1 MYPLL
6 WLAPYGAILY
16 LIFRRRLHGFSVP
29 ILIFSLLYLYFMG
42 KGYLGPYFARIT
54 MLLFPGF
61 CVLVGIAGA
70 DLQLMLRNK
79 RTTAVVLSGAL
90 LLVLV
95 LSIIFDLAY
104 DRAMQQTDA
113 RQLLREDLQKF
124 IGNGPAK
131 IGISRFGPYFCTVMP
146 AAKPLNNEKVTV
158 QLQDPGQDA
167 DFFLIG
173 FSREI
178 APVLINV
185 TVRRVEA
192 QGKFKYFQTYHVP
205 VSIFGHEFNLTR
217 FPQDM
222 TYPFP
227 TILVFRAKSP
237 T

>member
-1 MYPLL
+1 
-6 WLAPYGAILY
+6 
-16 LIFRRRLHGFSVP
+16 
-29 ILIFSLLYLYFMG
+29 
-42 KGYLGPYFARIT
+42 

-79 RTTAVVLSGAL
+79 RTLAVVLSGAL

-113 RQLLREDLQKF
+113 RQLLREDLQNL

-131 IGISRFGPYFCTVMP
+131 IGILRFGPYFCTVMP

-173 FSREI
+173 FAREI
-178 APVLINV
+178 APAVINV
-185 TVRRVEA
+185 AVRRVEA
-192 QGKFKYFQTYHVP
+192 QGKFKYVQTYHVP
-205 VSIFGHEFNLTR
+205 VSIFGHEFNVMR

-227 TILVFRAKSP
+227 TILLFRAR
-237 T
+237 TQT